1 MARLG
6 WDGIPESERGR
17 VRLTVRDPDIEKLL
31 CGLAIES
38 EKLQQIRDYSKGLW
52 AERNRFDVR
61 RRVGGLFVPD
71 RRLDKGG
78 AERLLRSMLADLAIG
93 GGE

>member
-1 MARLG
+1 MARHG
-6 WDGIPESERGR
+6 GDSSPDSERGR

-31 CGLAIES
+31 CGLAIEG
-38 EKLQQIRDYSKGLW
+38 EELQQIRHYSKGLW

-71 RRLDKGG
+71 RRLDKCE
-78 AERLLRSMLADLAIG
+78 AERLLRSNLKELA
-93 GGE
+93 GEMS

>member
-1 MARLG
+1 MAHPGADRTA
-6 WDGIPESERGR
+6 DSERGR

-31 CGLAIES
+31 SGLAIEGEILEQVRVFGKS
-38 EKLQQIRDYSKGLW
+38 LW

-71 RRLDKGG
+71 RRISKSD
-78 AERLLRSMLADLAIG
+78 AEWLLRNQLTELA
-93 GGE
+93 GEAS